1 MTRLLN
7 TPIIGPRAAI
17 VDSSWIDML
26 AGLSPEGIRRIPP
39 GFWAKAEPLSHR
51 LASNPPAAAKLRRFA
66 FIRSTLRGARG
77 LRASGGL
84 IFGTREL
91 LVEPDV
97 FHAVAVVDAIHHS
110 PPTGPQLLNIAPAT
124 PTHLLLAAGGG
135 RPPMSSL
142 ISLPAI
148 ECCLMPALLARRRD
162 ARSAGPI
169 RLRDPRPAH
178 RCRHRCARGDGVRRK
193 RPVPPGT
200 VG

>member
-97 FHAVAVVDAIHHS
+97 FHAVAVVDAVDHGHEPLDIGLH
-110 PPTGPQLLNIAPAT
+110 
-124 PTHLLLAAGGG
+124 
-135 RPPMSSL
+135 
-142 ISLPAI
+142 
-148 ECCLMPALLARRRD
+148 
-162 ARSAGPI
+162 AGPAARI
-169 RLRDPRPAH
+169 EDDRPGAVL
-178 RCRHRCARGDGVRRK
+178 G
-193 RPVPPGT
+193 
-200 VG
+200 